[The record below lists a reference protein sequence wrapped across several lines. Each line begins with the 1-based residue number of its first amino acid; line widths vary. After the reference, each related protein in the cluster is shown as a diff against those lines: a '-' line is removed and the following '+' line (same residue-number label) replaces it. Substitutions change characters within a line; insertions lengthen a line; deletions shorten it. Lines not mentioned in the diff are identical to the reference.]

1 MTREAPIWRV
11 AFWILLALEC
21 APFWMFRYLPSQDGP
36 SHIHNAEVLANYGT
50 EPIYQQYYVLT
61 PITPAGNV
69 LTQYILAALLKI
81 VGPSIAEKLL
91 LSGYA
96 VLLFFGFRY
105 FLRAFSPHADYFALF
120 AGVLAPNWFLY
131 MGFWNFCF
139 SIVVLL
145 FVLGYYARRERT
157 GDWSARTL
165 LVLGIGSLT
174 VYMSHAVSWLL
185 GAIAIA
191 VIGAPRLIAR
201 RAKTERR
208 QSADAACR
216 SACATSGMTEALR
229 RYTLPLASFL
239 PPAALLLIEFGR
251 PHEVSTCPTA
261 STLRERLWPLYS
273 FSFLYTLGD
282 RDALIAKVLAGIL
295 LATFL
300 GVVAMVALR
309 RSYSWHGT
317 SLLAISAIFG
327 AICVAGPACVGSG
340 SYIDTRVACY
350 AWIFLVAWLASALE
364 AWPRP
369 VLSAI
374 AAAFCGIA
382 IWTFAARM
390 PELSRWNQ
398 ELTEVAAMGQS
409 IRPESTV
416 LAMRL
421 ERAQGIVDP
430 LGHPVGLL
438 NAGPIV
444 DLGNYEADTDY
455 FTSRF
460 RANRSPFTALAS
472 LRELYS
478 VPPIFDVERYE
489 AQTRGRV
496 DYLLFIGGRNGADE
510 QELFRRQ
517 LRAFKL
523 ALSTES
529 GEFRLYERD
538 GSKAVAAGIGD
549 SHLRS
554 APAP

>member
-1 MTREAPIWRV
+1 MTREAPFWRV

-21 APFWMFRYLPSQDGP
+21 APFWMFRYFPSQDGP

-50 EPIYQQYYVLT
+50 EPIYQQYYVLK

-69 LTQYILAALLKI
+69 LTQYILAGLLKI
-81 VGPSIAEKLL
+81 AGPLTAEKLL

-96 VLLFFGFRY
+96 VLLFFALRY

-120 AGVLAPNWFLY
+120 AGVLVPNWFLY

-139 SIVVLL
+139 SIAALL
-145 FVLGYYARRERT
+145 FVLGYYARRET
-157 GDWSARTL
+157 AGDWSARAL
-165 LVLGIGSLT
+165 LVLGIGSLA
-174 VYMSHAVSWLL
+174 VYMSHAVSWVL
-185 GAIAIA
+185 GTIAIA

-201 RAKTERR
+201 RGETERR

-216 SACATSGMTEALR
+216 SAFATKLR
-229 RYTLPLASFL
+229 QYALPLASFL
-239 PPAALLLIEFGR
+239 PPAALLLIQLGR
-251 PHEVSTCPTA
+251 SHEVSTCATA

-309 RSYSWHGT
+309 RSYTWHGT

-327 AICVAGPACVGSG
+327 AICVAGQACIASG

-350 AWIFLVAWLASALE
+350 TWVFLVAWLASAVGSC
-364 AWPRP
+364 PRP

-382 IWTFAARM
+382 IWTFVARM
-390 PELSRWNQ
+390 PELSRWNR

-421 ERAQGIVDP
+421 ERSQGIVDP

-460 RANRSPFTALAS
+460 RAERSPLVALGS

-478 VPPIFDVERYE
+478 VPPIFDVQRYE

-496 DYLLFIGGRNGADE
+496 DYLLFIGGQSGTRE
-510 QELFRRQ
+510 QDLFRRQ
-517 LRAFKL
+517 LRTFKL
-523 ALSTES
+523 ALSAGS

-538 GSKAVAAGIGD
+538 SSMAVGAGIGG

-554 APAP
+554 VPAH